1 MRSIIGAPAVAV
13 AAWAE
18 AAVDTFTLDKIEF
31 DGVRHILSRFAA
43 TGPGRELALRIRPSR
58 NPDTIRHWLRQT
70 GEMVAAVRDIGLP
83 PMAGVT
89 DISPALRR
97 AAPGG
102 GADAEDFAVIAA
114 ALAAA
119 GNVRA
124 YLAGMPESLGELHSL
139 AAEIGEFAREVEW
152 IREIIGPSGEVRDD
166 ASPRLLEL
174 RRGSTL
180 ILSTPLA
187 DVNSLTI
194 DGGGGN
200 DGTDRH
206 DAADLD
212 GSGDGGGDAD
222 GSRRQVVVLTGD
234 DGGAAD
240 RFRAHPAID
249 EVFAGV
255 PPEAKVETV
264 ERLRERGTVAM
275 VGDGS
280 NDAPALA
287 AADLGIA
294 MAEGTELAADAAD
307 AVVTGELASVPA
319 VFEVTAAAKRRVRQ
333 NLGWAFVYNAVA
345 VPLALV
351 GAINPLFAAGAMAA
365 SSLLVVANSAR
376 SFDVAIPEGIAAGD
390 DGEVGPGTD
399 REPGPGP
406 DDATG
411 AGSSPSQ

>member
-1 MRSIIGAPAVAV
+1 
-13 AAWAE
+13 
-18 AAVDTFTLDKIEF
+18 
-31 DGVRHILSRFAA
+31 
-43 TGPGRELALRIRPSR
+43 
-58 NPDTIRHWLRQT
+58 
-70 GEMVAAVRDIGLP
+70 
-83 PMAGVT
+83 
-89 DISPALRR
+89 
-97 AAPGG
+97 
-102 GADAEDFAVIAA
+102 
-114 ALAAA
+114 
-119 GNVRA
+119 
-124 YLAGMPESLGELHSL
+124 
-139 AAEIGEFAREVEW
+139 
-152 IREIIGPSGEVRDD
+152 
-166 ASPRLLEL
+166 
-174 RRGSTL
+174 
-180 ILSTPLA
+180 
-187 DVNSLTI
+187 
-194 DGGGGN
+194 
-200 DGTDRH
+200 
-206 DAADLD
+206 
-212 GSGDGGGDAD
+212 
-222 GSRRQVVVLTGD
+222 VVVLTGD

-333 NLGWAFVYNAVA
+333 NLGWAFVYNAIA

-376 SFDVAIPEGIAAGD
+376 SFDVAIPEGVAAGD

-411 AGSSPSQ
+411 AESSPSQ